1 MVLIALGCVL
11 SSINFKAAPNPDACA
26 VPSKTQSEVE
36 SIDVDT
42 YIVAKRSIVEHS
54 MIRWDS
60 RACGKFTGSGKG
72 PCCNALAEWVF
83 VECCLLSV

>member
-1 MVLIALGCVL
+1 MLVQCRLRLKG
-11 SSINFKAAPNPDACA
+11 
-26 VPSKTQSEVE
+26 EVE

-54 MIRWDS
+54 IVRWDS

-72 PCCNALAEWVF
+72 HAVMP
-83 VECCLLSV
+83 LLSGFCGMLPPKCLV

>member
-1 MVLIALGCVL
+1 MLVQCRLRLKG
-11 SSINFKAAPNPDACA
+11 
-26 VPSKTQSEVE
+26 EVE

-54 MIRWDS
+54 IVRWDN

-72 PCCNALAEWVF
+72 YAVCSC
-83 VECCLLSV
+83 